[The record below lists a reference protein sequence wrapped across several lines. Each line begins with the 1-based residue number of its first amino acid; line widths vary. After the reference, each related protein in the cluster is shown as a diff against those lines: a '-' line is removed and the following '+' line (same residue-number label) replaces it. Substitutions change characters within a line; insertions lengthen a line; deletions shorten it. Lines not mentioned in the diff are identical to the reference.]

1 MTKCKNEL
9 RILKDSIKK
18 KIDVYKYNEKN
29 DFYIKYKSLIHRCDK
44 QIDIERIRLGSY
56 LFKKDEAYMNEKD
69 INKLLNKIIK
79 KKIAHEYIW
88 NRIKNM
94 IFKFNLVNV
103 DNKNITSLSTNSSS
117 SLTYIMNNK
126 KNIFFYNKCY
136 DHINVYLLSIALQ
149 VINKRNST
157 FFNFLYS
164 YINAFFANMEP
175 RHFLH
180 IFYIL
185 VKNTY
190 RDLNKL
196 LNNNHTNKHDNHNST
211 IHIEECQL
219 SNINHTLFVKQK
231 YAHHIYY
238 SQKNFIE
245 LLTKY
250 CIDKINYFS
259 FNDIGLIC
267 DALTYFSLKQNPFVE
282 YWNEFLLYIFDI
294 HNKVNQK
301 NMPYAQKGEDKI
313 YEREKNS
320 INEKYE
326 REKNSINEK
335 YEREKNSINEIYERE
350 KNSIN
355 EIYEHEKNS
364 INEKYSR
371 EKNSINE
378 KYSREQNSQ
387 NEKYSREQN
396 SQNEKYS
403 HEQNSQN
410 EKYPHEQNSQKI
422 KKNSFFSDNPSE
434 KKHEP
439 SESFIKRKMKAFKK
453 IDHSFIDYDKYI
465 ELNGKNILSILKY
478 IVSYYEVYPCI
489 KKVANRISIILV
501 NRAMD
506 LTLHECSE
514 ILYHLNRLSE
524 LDQIMLKDKISIYEY
539 QLKDTFL
546 TTYDIGCLLKIAQVL
561 NEQNYYD
568 NIPFLHIF
576 LYNIH
581 KFSLENASLLFD
593 LICKNYENEYMRDTI
608 VEEVGGE
615 VYQKKKGNSFRNNY
629 NDKLFMNNKSLLKGL
644 CTLLISYEDIIRNM
658 SYKEMFF
665 LCEILNKEKLFVHT
679 SILGY
684 ISNRLCSDIEKYRCS
699 LLNFPSYVDYI
710 MFIAIF
716 IYNNKYNDDKLLNNI
731 YSIFLC
737 NNTDY
742 MLSYRNRIKNKI
754 IYHYC
759 FYLLCI
765 QKDMR
770 KCVPYLNFILKSV
783 SLFEPMMLYYII
795 LIYFYK
801 SAKNKYKHLFNR
813 KHIKMKKRIHY
824 ISFSNSKDIIRS
836 NINMNHPYS
845 LYKPVNVFNQQEFD
859 EELLR
864 LFLPMWNV
872 MLPRR
877 GRKMLDFL
885 IMLNKFYDNINVR
898 HYLFNKR
905 VIRKVERYI
914 NLVHEKNKIN
924 KINKTNTN
932 IKFEEN
938 MDYDKYSSCVKNSGF
953 IILCDD
959 PIIKEPVLFDIHKL
973 QLIKIERNNISKNQ
987 MYTNDCNKEKKI
999 KESINYLLNDYKY
1012 KKDIII
1018 KKSSTKYSKP
1028 AKYFENYKRGTSVQQ
1043 FLSIYDD

>member
-79 KKIAHEYIW
+79 KKITHEYIW
-88 NRIKNM
+88 NRIRNM

-103 DNKNITSLSTNSSS
+103 DNKKITSLSTNSSS

-196 LNNNHTNKHDNHNST
+196 LNNNNNHTNKHDNHNST

-301 NMPYAQKGEDKI
+301 NIPYAQKGEDKI

-320 INEKYE
+320 QNEIYE
-326 REKNSINEK
+326 REKNSQNEI

-355 EIYEHEKNS
+355 EI
-364 INEKYSR
+364 
-371 EKNSINE
+371 
-378 KYSREQNSQ
+378 
-387 NEKYSREQN
+387 
-396 SQNEKYS
+396 
-403 HEQNSQN
+403 
-410 EKYPHEQNSQKI
+410 YPHEQNSQKI

-453 IDHSFIDYDKYI
+453 IDHSFIDYDEYI

-501 NRAMD
+501 NQAID

-524 LDQIMLKDKISIYEY
+524 LDQILLKDKISIYEY

-581 KFSLENASLLFD
+581 KFSLENASLLFH
-593 LICKNYENEYMRDTI
+593 LICKNYENEYMNDKI
-608 VEEVGGE
+608 VEEVGGGE
-615 VYQKKKGNSFRNNY
+615 VYKKKKGNSFRNNY

-684 ISNRLCSDIEKYRCS
+684 ISNRLYYDIEKYRCS
-699 LLNFPSYVDYI
+699 LLKFPSYVDYI

-742 MLSYRNRIKNKI
+742 MLSFRNMIKNKI

-759 FYLLCI
+759 FYFLCI

-770 KCVPYLNFILKSV
+770 NCVPYLNFILKSV

-801 SAKNKYKHLFNR
+801 SAKNKYKHLFHM
-813 KHIKMKKRIHY
+813 KHIKTKKRINY
-824 ISFSNSKDIIRS
+824 ISLSNSKDIIKS

-845 LYKPVNVFNQQEFD
+845 LYKPVNVLNEQEFD

-872 MLPRR
+872 MLTRR

-914 NLVHEKNKIN
+914 NLVHEKNKT
-924 KINKTNTN
+924 NKTNIN
-932 IKFEEN
+932 IKSKEYI
-938 MDYDKYSSCVKNSGF
+938 DYDKYFSCVKNSGF

-973 QLIKIERNNISKNQ
+973 QAIKIERNNISKNEI
-987 MYTNDCNKEKKI
+987 YTNDYNKEKKI

-1018 KKSSTKYSKP
+1018 KKASTIYSKP

>member
-1 MTKCKNEL
+1 MIKCKNEL

-44 QIDIERIRLGSY
+44 QIDKERIRLGSY

-79 KKIAHEYIW
+79 KKITHDYIW

-94 IFKFNLVNV
+94 IFKFHLVNV
-103 DNKNITSLSTNSSS
+103 DNKNVTSLSTNSSL
-117 SLTYIMNNK
+117 SLTYIMNNQ
-126 KNIFFYNKCY
+126 KNIFFYNKFY

-190 RDLNKL
+190 RDLNEF
-196 LNNNHTNKHDNHNST
+196 LNNNHTNKHHNHNNT
-211 IHIEECQL
+211 IHIEEYQP
-219 SNINHTLFVKQK
+219 SNINHILFVKQN
-231 YAHHIYY
+231 YSHHIYY

-267 DALTYFSLKQNPFVE
+267 DTLTYFSLKQNPFVE

-294 HNKVNQK
+294 HKGNEK
-301 NMPYAQKGEDKI
+301 NIPYAQNGEHKMCLH
-313 YEREKNS
+313 ER
-320 INEKYE
+320 NEQ
-326 REKNSINEK
+326 REI
-335 YEREKNSINEIYERE
+335 
-350 KNSIN
+350 
-355 EIYEHEKNS
+355 
-364 INEKYSR
+364 
-371 EKNSINE
+371 
-378 KYSREQNSQ
+378 YSREQNGQS
-387 NEKYSREQN
+387 EIYSREQN
-396 SQNEKYS
+396 GQSEKYSHEQNGQSEKYS
-403 HEQNSQN
+403 HEQNSQS
-410 EKYPHEQNSQKI
+410 EKYSHEQNSQSEKYSHEQNSQSEKYSHEQNSQSEKYSHEQNYQKM
-422 KKNSFFSDNPSE
+422 KKNSFFSANPSE
-434 KKHEP
+434 KKHEH

-453 IDHSFIDYDKYI
+453 IDYSFIDHDKYI

-501 NRAMD
+501 NQSMD
-506 LTLHECSE
+506 LTLHECSG
-514 ILYHLNRLSE
+514 ILYYLNRLSE
-524 LDQIMLKDKISIYEY
+524 LDQILLKDKISIYEY
-539 QLKDTFL
+539 ELKDTFL

-561 NEQNYYD
+561 NEQSDCD

-581 KFSLENASLLFD
+581 KFSLENASILFH
-593 LICKNYENEYMRDTI
+593 LICKNYENEYMNDKI
-608 VEEVGGE
+608 VDEACGG
-615 VYQKKKGNSFRNNY
+615 VYKKKKGNCFKNNY
-629 NDKLFMNNKSLLKGL
+629 NDKFFMNNKNLLKGL

-665 LCEILNKEKLFVHT
+665 LCEILNKEKLFVHP

-684 ISNRLCSDIEKYRCS
+684 ISNRLCYDIEKYRFS
-699 LLNFPSYVDYI
+699 LLKFPSYVNYV
-710 MFIAIF
+710 MFITIF
-716 IYNNKYNDDKLLNNI
+716 IYNKKYNDDKLLNNI
-731 YSIFLC
+731 YSLFLC

-742 MLSYRNRIKNKI
+742 MLNFKDMIKNKI
-754 IYHYC
+754 IYHCC

-765 QKDMR
+765 KKDMT
-770 KCVPYLNFILKSV
+770 KCVAYLNFILKSV
-783 SLFEPMMLYYII
+783 SLFEPLKLYYII

-801 SAKNKYKHLFNR
+801 SAKNNYKHLFNI
-813 KHIKMKKRIHY
+813 KHIKTRKRINY
-824 ISFSNSKDIIRS
+824 ISLSNSKDIIRS

-845 LYKPVNVFNQQEFD
+845 LYKPVKVFNHQEFD

-864 LFLPMWNV
+864 LFLPMWDV
-872 MLPRR
+872 ILSRR
-877 GRKMLDFL
+877 GRKTLDFL
-885 IMLNKFYDNINVR
+885 IVINKFYDNINVR

-924 KINKTNTN
+924 INEINKIINKN
-932 IKFEEN
+932 IKSEEN
-938 MDYDKYSSCVKNSGF
+938 IDYDKHFSCMKNSGL

-973 QLIKIERNNISKNQ
+973 QSIKKERNNIYKNE
-987 MYTNDCNKEKKI
+987 MCTNDYYKEKKI
-999 KESINYLLNDYKY
+999 QESINYLLNDYKY

-1018 KKSSTKYSKP
+1018 KKGSTKYSKP
-1028 AKYFENYKRGTSVQQ
+1028 AKYFENYKRGTAVRQ